1 MASHQFLCLFTLW
14 RNRDGTGRSR
24 AAGGAG
30 RTPGRAG
37 AVGQRLKRAVWKIS
51 GGGTIMGQKKG
62 APDDGVTRV
71 NPKYPPGTEGAVVA
85 KRTFGEHWLAW
96 QARRAGKDE
105 NDAIASYRLRKEAD
119 SFARQAEQARV
130 AALPPEKPVKLWS
143 LGVSIEHGGVYTL
156 NTAIR
161 KRLGDL
167 ANATAQMGS
176 TSSSKHTLGAAAGA
190 AVNPVT
196 LPLAPFL

>member
-1 MASHQFLCLFTLW
+1 
-14 RNRDGTGRSR
+14 
-24 AAGGAG
+24 
-30 RTPGRAG
+30 
-37 AVGQRLKRAVWKIS
+37 
-51 GGGTIMGQKKG
+51 MGQKKG

-196 LPLAPFL
+196 LPLAPFLALRKQVSVGAFIVFANGDVYPVTVKGNQSAINGVEADVLRFNATVAKYGDSHD